1 MTTGRKAYED
11 LNRQVDAL
19 RRQAAKASSRLDEL
33 TRRDEQARAEEGRQT
48 ALLAKFRLDELAAQR
63 VGQSLGSAER
73 EAMVQMAHK
82 QVAQERCE
90 QAIQAS
96 VEVQQQ
102 LEQQRQQRVAESDA
116 LRQRFEREHLEVAER
131 TRATAQWQA
140 LSERADRLAGQAALA
155 DEKAELAEADR
166 LDKGKPYESDRLF
179 VYLWQRR
186 YGGASYRAGP
196 LVRTLDGWVA
206 GLIGYQEAARNYR
219 LLVALPMHLRRHAED
234 LRKQSEAAQ
243 DELAALETRALAD
256 SGVQA
261 LEEQIVALD
270 QRIDALA
277 AQIGEE
283 EQKHAALLQ
292 QRGEMAEG
300 RDEYTRKALAALTK
314 AIEQASTDEL
324 RRDSAAT
331 PSRVDDSAAIG
342 IEQARQS
349 RQILADDLTA
359 ARREHEGVM
368 ASLQRVEELRRRFRE
383 RQYDSG
389 DSEIDD
395 GLDWDDVLG
404 GVMRGVLE
412 MGRAWE
418 RVQRNQRFRMPK
430 GIDFPGGIFGG
441 GGSRRS
447 GGSSNRGSGGGGF
460 GGGGFKGGGGFGGGG
475 FRSGGGF

>member
-1 MTTGRKAYED
+1 MTSGRKAYDD
-11 LNRQVDAL
+11 LNRQVETL
-19 RRQAAKASSRLDEL
+19 RRQAAKASGRLDEL

-96 VEVQQQ
+96 VAVQRQ
-102 LEQQRQQRVAESDA
+102 LEQQRQALVGESDT
-116 LRQRFEREHLEVAER
+116 LRARVEREHLEVAER
-131 TRATAQWQA
+131 TRATPEWQA
-140 LSERADRLAGQAALA
+140 LSERADRLSGQAALA
-155 DEKAELAEADR
+155 DDKADVAEADR
-166 LDKGKPYESDRLF
+166 LEKGKPYESDRLF

-186 YGGASYRAGP
+186 YGGASYRAGA
-196 LVRTLDGWVA
+196 LARTLDGWVA
-206 GLIGYQEAARNYR
+206 GLIRYKEAARNYR

-234 LRKQSEAAQ
+234 LRRQADAAQ
-243 DELAALETRALAD
+243 DELATME
-256 SGVQA
+256 SQA
-261 LEEQIVALD
+261 LLEAGVHALQDQVNELD
-270 QRIDALA
+270 QRIAALA
-277 AQIGEE
+277 AQISEE
-283 EQKHAALLQ
+283 EKKHANLLQ

-300 RDEYTRKALAALTK
+300 RDEYTRKALAALTR
-314 AIEQASTDEL
+314 AIEQASGDEL
-324 RRDSAAT
+324 RRDSAVT
-331 PSRVDDSAAIG
+331 PSRVDDSAAVG

-349 RQILADDLTA
+349 RKILAGELVS

-430 GIDFPGGIFGG
+430 GIEFPGGIFGG
-441 GGSRRS
+441 GSSSRR
-447 GGSSNRGSGGGGF
+447 RGGGGGF

-475 FRSGGGF
+475 FKSGGGF